1 VLPDPAQSD
10 DNPLRPE
17 KHAVGMTD
25 AEEEAQACYHPDDP
39 PGTCV
44 SKRSMRA
51 LRRVFVLTCL
61 YLVLEVVGG
70 WLSGSLALLADGFH
84 MFADAGAIGISLFA
98 QWYVH
103 RPAPVYRTFGYQ
115 RMEVIA
121 AFVNA
126 LGLIAMAVF
135 ILLESVE
142 RFRHPVS
149 VQANLMLPIAIG
161 GLLIN
166 IFSLRLLHADHQHNL
181 NVKGAYL
188 HVLSDLLGSLGAIA
202 AGLFVWLFHWD
213 IADAVLSGLI
223 AALILGN
230 AAGLLRDA
238 ANILLE
244 GCPPHISIDAIRAA
258 ILDFDG
264 VREVHHL
271 HVWSINL
278 QRIVLTAHLVVI
290 PDAFGGEMLTR
301 ARDTLKHRFGLS
313 HVTLQL
319 ETLSEAE
326 A

>member
-1 VLPDPAQSD
+1 MIPEPLLSHDKDKD
-10 DNPLRPE
+10 D
-17 KHAVGMTD
+17 AD
-25 AEEEAQACYHPDDP
+25 AHACYYPDDP
-39 PGTCV
+39 PGTCI
-44 SKRSMRA
+44 SRRSIRS
-51 LRRVFVLTCL
+51 LRWVLVLTCL
-61 YLVLEVVGG
+61 YLVLEVLGG

-103 RPAPVYRTFGYQ
+103 RPAPTWRTFGYQ
-115 RMEVIA
+115 RLEVIA

-126 LGLIAMAVF
+126 LGLIGMALF
-135 ILLESVE
+135 ILYESAE
-142 RFRHPVS
+142 RFQHPVS
-149 VQANLMLPIAIG
+149 VRANLMLPIAIG

-166 IFSLRLLHADHQHNL
+166 ILSLRLLHADHQHNL

-202 AGLFVWLFHWD
+202 AGLFVWLFRWN
-213 IADAVLSGLI
+213 IADPVLSGLI

-230 AAGLLRDA
+230 AVGLLRDA

-244 GCPPHISIDAIRAA
+244 GCPSHISIDVIRAA

-278 QRIVLTAHLVVI
+278 QRVVLTAHLVVI
-290 PDAFGGEMLTR
+290 PDAFNSEMLTQT
-301 ARDTLKHRFGLS
+301 RDRLKQRFNLS
-313 HVTLQL
+313 HVTLQM
-319 ETLSEAE
+319 ETVQDG
-326 A
+326 